1 MEFFILN
8 LVLVILTT
16 HGWTIESCLLCCPQ
30 ISSGYFT
37 WTDGTPT
44 LSNVDIKIPFGEH
57 SVGKGGVHGAGAGGF
72 PALTRLFCVS
82 VCVPQVN

>member
-1 MEFFILN
+1 MELFILN

-16 HGWTIESCLLCCPQ
+16 QGFTVESRLLCCPQ

-57 SVGKGGVHGAGAGGF
+57 SGGKGGFHGAGARSF
-72 PALTRLFCVS
+72 PALTRLFSVPLFVS
-82 VCVPQVN
+82 LR

>member
-16 HGWTIESCLLCCPQ
+16 YGWTVESCFLCCPQ

-57 SVGKGGVHGAGAGGF
+57 SVGKRGGSTLLEPEVFLLSPGSF
-72 PALTRLFCVS
+72 LCLR
-82 VCVPQVN
+82 

>member
-8 LVLVILTT
+8 LVLVLLTT
-16 HGWTIESCLLCCPQ
+16 HGWTVESCLLCCPQ

-57 SVGKGGVHGAGAGGF
+57 SGGGGFHGAGARGF
-72 PALTRLFCVS
+72 PALTRLFSVS
-82 VCVPQVN
+82 LFVSLR